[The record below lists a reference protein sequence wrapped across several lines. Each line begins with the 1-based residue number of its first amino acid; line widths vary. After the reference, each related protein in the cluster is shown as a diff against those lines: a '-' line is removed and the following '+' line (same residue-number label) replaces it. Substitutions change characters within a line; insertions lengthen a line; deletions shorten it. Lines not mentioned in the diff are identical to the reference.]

1 MFEEARDATLLDA
14 YSEAVTGAVEAI
26 QPSVVHVDV
35 ARERGRGGGSGFVF
49 TPDGLIV
56 TNSHVAS
63 GAARLEVSL
72 PDGSSRVASI
82 VGDDPGTDLAILKI
96 DAPQLRPARLG
107 DSKKVRPGQVA
118 IAVGSPLGFAST
130 VTAGIV
136 SATGRSHALGLGPAR
151 RPGDPD
157 RRGAQPG
164 QLGRAAGELAR
175 RGDRRE
181 HRDDRGRAGARVRAR
196 GRPLEEPRG
205 RADPRRPDPPQP
217 PRGRRADR
225 ADPPLG
231 RAPLRPGGGD
241 GRRRPGRRGQERRA
255 EGGRPGR
262 RRDRRVRRRRRWSAS
277 TTCTGC

>member
-1 MFEEARDATLLDA
+1 MLDSSDAPLLDA

-96 DAPQLRPARLG
+96 DAPQLQPARLG
-107 DSKKVRPGQVA
+107 DSKQVRPGQVA

-136 SATGRSHALGLGPAR
+136 SAPAARCARSPA
-151 RPGDPD
+151 G
-157 RRGAQPG
+157 
-164 QLGRAAGELAR
+164 
-175 RGDRRE
+175 
-181 HRDDRGRAGARVRAR
+181 
-196 GRPLEEPRG
+196 
-205 RADPRRPDPPQP
+205 
-217 PRGRRADR
+217 
-225 ADPPLG
+225 
-231 RAPLRPGGGD
+231 
-241 GRRRPGRRGQERRA
+241 
-255 EGGRPGR
+255 
-262 RRDRRVRRRRRWSAS
+262 SS
-277 TTCTGC
+277 TA